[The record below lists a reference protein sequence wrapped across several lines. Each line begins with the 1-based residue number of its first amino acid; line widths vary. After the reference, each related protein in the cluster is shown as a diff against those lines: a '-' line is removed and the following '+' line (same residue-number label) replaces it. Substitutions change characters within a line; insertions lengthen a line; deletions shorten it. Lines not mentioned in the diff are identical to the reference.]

1 MIWRMERRTVVAA
14 MVGANCSMDETLDA
28 IWAEVT
34 TQSSA
39 LLPVLRL
46 MALRAMKRL
55 EKHYEGI
62 GRARHS
68 TFMSFRRQ
76 SWISGTTLIASTRR
90 QRTTVVFGCIQRVT
104 VESLASL
111 NQGKRTTNNFTEN
124 KPNKTQHIHPQ
135 PFLSTPTLFKESLLP
150 LQPRNVST
158 RLFLLH
164 SPFLPSNIHQR
175 SSHARGH
182 FIR

>member
-1 MIWRMERRTVVAA
+1 MRINRGRTRARHSRLKLTDVLQQRQRRAFPLPLHAPPDVYKQARRALRKADAVLLVGLDVLGVFMRHGKRTVLCSKGGVGVPGRGEISYLMLTAMIWRMERRTVVAA

-55 EKHYEGI
+55 EKHYEG
-62 GRARHS
+62 GWEGKARYC

-76 SWISGTTLIASTRR
+76 R
-90 QRTTVVFGCIQRVT
+90 
-104 VESLASL
+104 
-111 NQGKRTTNNFTEN
+111 
-124 KPNKTQHIHPQ
+124 
-135 PFLSTPTLFKESLLP
+135 
-150 LQPRNVST
+150 
-158 RLFLLH
+158 
-164 SPFLPSNIHQR
+164 
-175 SSHARGH
+175 
-182 FIR
+182 